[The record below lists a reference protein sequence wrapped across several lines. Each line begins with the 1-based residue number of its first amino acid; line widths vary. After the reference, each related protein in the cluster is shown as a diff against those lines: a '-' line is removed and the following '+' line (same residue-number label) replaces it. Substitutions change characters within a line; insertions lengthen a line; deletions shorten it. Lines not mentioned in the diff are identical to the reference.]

1 MTIDEK
7 IKHFYEASV
16 EEAQSEASAMLEAHR
31 RSLDEMAETHKNMS
45 LKNAQTQVRAETEN
59 AKREVNKALSAQQL
73 MIKHEWTQKQ
83 TELKDKLFVEVKEL
97 LEEFTATP
105 AYVDYLCKKIK
116 EAKRFAGKDEIFIYI
131 SPEDTSL
138 LHELSVKTGFALQ
151 ISEESFIGGIRSM
164 IPSKNILIDNSFS
177 GNFESMRKQFKFD
190 GGFKHE

>member
-7 IKHFYEASV
+7 LTHFYDASV
-16 EEAQSEASAMLEAHR
+16 EEARSEAAAMLEAHR
-31 RSLDEMAETHKNMS
+31 HSLDEMTEEHKKLSLQNAE
-45 LKNAQTQVRAETEN
+45 AQVRAETEN

-73 MIKHEWTQKQ
+73 MIKRDWTQKQ
-83 TELKDKLFVEVKEL
+83 TELKDKLFVEVKRL

-105 AYVDYLCKKIK
+105 AYEDYLCKKIE
-116 EAKRFAGKDEIFIYI
+116 EAKKFAGKDEIFIYI

-138 LHELSVKTGFALQ
+138 LHELSVRTGFAVQ